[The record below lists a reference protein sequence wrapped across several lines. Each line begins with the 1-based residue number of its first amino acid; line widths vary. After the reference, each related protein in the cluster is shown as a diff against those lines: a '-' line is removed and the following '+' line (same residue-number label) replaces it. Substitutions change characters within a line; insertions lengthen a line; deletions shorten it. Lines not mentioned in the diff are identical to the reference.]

1 MKLKL
6 ESPAGFRPDEVYAKL
21 VAIGAGKDDR
31 DARQAMAA
39 LVLLLINH
47 IGDEDVLDEALA
59 LVRALPRAGPA
70 GVEQHASS

>member
-6 ESPAGFRPDEVYAKL
+6 DPPEGFRPDEIYAKL
-21 VAIGAGKDDR
+21 EQLGAGKDDR

-47 IGDEDVLDEALA
+47 VGDEEVLDDALEI
-59 LVRALPRAGPA
+59 VGRLPRAG
-70 GVEQHASS
+70 GASRATR